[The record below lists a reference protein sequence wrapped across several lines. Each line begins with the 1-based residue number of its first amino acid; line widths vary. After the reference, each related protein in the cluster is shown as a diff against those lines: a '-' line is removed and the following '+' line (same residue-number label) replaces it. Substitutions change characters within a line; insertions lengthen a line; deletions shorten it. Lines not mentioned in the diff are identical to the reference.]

1 MNALFSVSVCGIN
14 RKKFTSVPVKVVDIN
29 LHFHEQLLMSQDKS
43 IYNLRVEG
51 KWTRNEI
58 LYCFPFNLNIFDV
71 KKQNKTQKNNLEWP
85 KWDHSLIT
93 GEG

>member
-1 MNALFSVSVCGIN
+1 MNAFFSVSVCGIN
-14 RKKFTSVPVKVVDIN
+14 RKKFSSVPVNN

-58 LYCFPFNLNIFDV
+58 LYCFPFNLNISNV
-71 KKQNKTQKNNLEWP
+71 KKQNKKNT
-85 KWDHSLIT
+85 KK
-93 GEG
+93 

>member
-1 MNALFSVSVCGIN
+1 MNAFFSVSVCGIN
-14 RKKFTSVPVKVVDIN
+14 RKKFSSVPVNN

-58 LYCFPFNLNIFDV
+58 LYCFPFNLNISNV
-71 KKQNKTQKNNLEWP
+71 KKQNKKKTQKNNLEWP
-85 KWDHSLIT
+85 KWVHSLIT

>member
-29 LHFHEQLLMSQDKS
+29 LHFHEQLLMSQDKTS
-43 IYNLRVEG
+43 YHLRVEG

-58 LYCFPFNLNIFDV
+58 LYCFPFNLNISDV
-71 KKQNKTQKNNLEWP
+71 KKQNKTKHKKTIWNGRNETI
-85 KWDHSLIT
+85 H
-93 GEG
+93 

>member
-1 MNALFSVSVCGIN
+1 MNAFFSVSVCGIN
-14 RKKFTSVPVKVVDIN
+14 RKKFSSVPVNN

-58 LYCFPFNLNIFDV
+58 LYCFPFNLNISNV
-71 KKQNKTQKNNLEWP
+71 KKQNQKKHKKIIWNGRNETI
-85 KWDHSLIT
+85 H
-93 GEG
+93 